1 MRLIDADALIDKL
14 QKEEDAIEADGYCC
28 DNYKLIAEL
37 RRTPTASAWIP
48 VEERLPEIGQAVL
61 ASKNNNCVFITEYI
75 GNGNFRHAPR
85 VYEVSKVDA
94 WMPLPEAY
102 VVDPKQQI
110 D

>member
-28 DNYKLIAEL
+28 DNYKIIAEL

-61 ASKNNNCVFITEYI
+61 ASKY
-75 GNGNFRHAPR
+75 NGIFLAKHIDDGEFEISPSNIL
-85 VYEVSKVDA
+85 EVDA
-94 WMPLPEAY
+94 WMPLPEPYAEEE
-102 VVDPKQQI
+102 
-110 D
+110 